1 MPGMLLQDA
10 HLPSS
15 ARRLRRFG
23 IRELSTGL
31 RKQQGSGKGVRKI
44 LPRFTPRQF
53 GGVDMR

>member
-1 MPGMLLQDA
+1 MPSMPLKDI
-10 HLPSS
+10 HLSS
-15 ARRLRRFG
+15 CTRRLHRFG